1 MRVSDMIRSA
11 QGEEE
16 CPEGQKWCPIQKK
29 CVTPPGRGLGR
40 SGQGDV
46 IKKKLVEF
54 FKANPNPDDN
64 QVHQLAAK
72 LKISPHDLETHIYA
86 LLSDLL
92 KRSGE

>member
-1 MRVSDMIRSA
+1 MKISERIRQA
-11 QGEEE
+11 GK
-16 CPEGQKWCPIQKK
+16 GDATKK
-29 CVTPPGRGLGR
+29 T
-40 SGQGDV
+40 
-46 IKKKLVEF
+46 LVEF

-92 KRSGE
+92 NRAGE